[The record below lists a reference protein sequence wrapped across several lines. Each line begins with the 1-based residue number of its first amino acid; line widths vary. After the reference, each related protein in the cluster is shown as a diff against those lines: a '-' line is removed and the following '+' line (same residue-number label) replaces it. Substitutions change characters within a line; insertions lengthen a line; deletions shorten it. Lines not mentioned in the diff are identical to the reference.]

1 MNKEKSMIKIGNE
14 NYIIKGTTYKCENG
28 ETTIRIKV
36 YSEKNPKI
44 WMLFEPNKENPE
56 KLDLIK
62 KSKNK

>member
-1 MNKEKSMIKIGNE
+1 MNKTKEPFMIEPITHVNEK
-14 NYIIKGTTYKCENG
+14 G
-28 ETTIRIKV
+28 ETTLQLKV

-62 KSKNK
+62 KSKNKMNLSA